1 MAFIRQGNQG
11 YQMPNQLQ
19 SSGNELLGTGTM
31 TGKKQETTSGQPGGW
46 TNIQDYLG
54 ANAGDQTNINLAKQ
68 RTGEKITEGANKI
81 NEQVSNLTS
90 LPTAQGYSQ
99 DQLQN
104 ILQTDNYDMA
114 QQGLSQSQ
122 GMNALTA
129 LPTVDQEI
137 TGYAPIEEGVANV
150 DPNKFSS
157 VSSFIGDLAPSSP
170 TYSSGQ
176 KAFDAML
183 LQGSPEFKTTF
194 VPAMK
199 QQYQDMYLNPLGEA
213 RTGRQGQ
220 RDQAQQG
227 LTQAQQDWQAG
238 IDSWLSN
245 MGGALNSYYNRL
257 RQMYPNSEN
266 TIQYSLGSNP
276 TEQME
281 NLQRAQQSAYPSFH
295 RFNPPEYQGGYNTGV
310 SAPEQDYLALR
321 ALQGLLGNYRDINS
335 YNPNITYQGVPVN
348 TTANNESDTPIGY
361 TPYSGNMYD
370 GFNNQPIYE
379 PNYSV
384 RVG

>member
-19 SSGNELLGTGTM
+19 SGGNELLGTGTM

-54 ANAGDQTNINLAKQ
+54 ANSGDQTNINLAKQ

-194 VPAMK
+194 VPEIK
-199 QQYQDMYLNPLGEA
+199 QQYQDMYLNPLSEA

-238 IDSWLSN
+238 IDSWLGEQEQAVSDILAN
-245 MGGALNSYYNRL
+245 
-257 RQMYPNSEN
+257 QN
-266 TIQYSLGSNP
+266 TIYNQTYDSFFGENGKGTRLSSDQPWQQDIVNQMRNEFELRRPDESTAMTAYVTNSGDDTRIADMTALYNMLGRDPKYAPAMGRN
-276 TEQME
+276 
-281 NLQRAQQSAYPSFH
+281 FDIK
-295 RFNPPEYQGGYNTGV
+295 NTGRNT
-310 SAPEQDYLALR
+310 PLDLYDDYIR
-321 ALQGLLGNYRDINS
+321 RTSQYMQGMMGL
-335 YNPNITYQGVPVN
+335 
-348 TTANNESDTPIGY
+348 
-361 TPYSGNMYD
+361 
-370 GFNNQPIYE
+370 
-379 PNYSV
+379 
-384 RVG
+384 

>member
-11 YQMPNQLQ
+11 YQMPNQMQ
-19 SSGNELLGTGTM
+19 SGGNELLGTGTM

-54 ANAGDQTNINLAKQ
+54 ANTGDQTNINLAKQ

-81 NEQVSNLTS
+81 DEQVSSLTS

-157 VSSFIGDLAPSSP
+157 VSSFIGNLAPSSP

-194 VPAMK
+194 VPTMK

-227 LTQAQQDWQAG
+227 LTQAQQDWRGG
-238 IDSWLSN
+238 IDSWLGEQEQAVADILGN
-245 MGGALNSYYNRL
+245 QNTQYNQVLNSVFAEEDDRSNLYRLDPEYGYSDPQVLPWRQEIIDQMRSEFELRRPDESTAMNSYVTNSGDDTRIEDLTALYNMLDRDPKYAPAMG
-257 RQMYPNSEN
+257 RDF
-266 TIQYSLGSNP
+266 G
-276 TEQME
+276 ME
-281 NLQRAQQSAYPSFH
+281 NYYGTTAREL
-295 RFNPPEYQGGYNTGV
+295 NDEYQ
-310 SAPEQDYLALR
+310 R
-321 ALQGLLGNYRDINS
+321 RILQYQMNHMGL
-335 YNPNITYQGVPVN
+335 
-348 TTANNESDTPIGY
+348 
-361 TPYSGNMYD
+361 
-370 GFNNQPIYE
+370 
-379 PNYSV
+379 
-384 RVG
+384 